1 MIVLDTNVVSET
13 MRPRPEPTVMAWL
26 AAQALETLYLTTLT
40 TAELLA
46 GVEMMPLGKRRQR
59 VAAALDALLT
69 EYDGRILS
77 FDADAA
83 RHYGRLSAA
92 TKRAGRGFPIPDGY
106 VAAIAAS
113 HGYAVASR
121 DASPFEAAGLDVI
134 DPWSA

>member
-13 MRPRPEPTVMAWL
+13 MRPQPEPTVMAWL
-26 AAQALETLYLTTLT
+26 AAQAIQTLYLTTLT

-46 GVEMMPLGKRRQR
+46 GVEVMPLGKRRQR
-59 VAAALDALLT
+59 VAAALDALLAV
-69 EYDGRILS
+69 YDGRILP
-77 FDADAA
+77 FDLDAA
-83 RHYGRLSAA
+83 RHYGRLAAA
-92 TKRAGRGFPIPDGY
+92 TRRAGHGFPIPDSY
-106 VAAIAAS
+106 IAAVAAS